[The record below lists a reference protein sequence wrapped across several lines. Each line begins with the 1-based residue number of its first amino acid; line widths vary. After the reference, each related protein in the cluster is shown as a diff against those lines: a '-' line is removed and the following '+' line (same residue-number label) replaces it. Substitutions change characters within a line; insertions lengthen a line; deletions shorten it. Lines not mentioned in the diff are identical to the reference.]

1 MFLLLNQTGAAT
13 ASATTT
19 TAKVTAE
26 WLADDAFWL

>member
-1 MFLLLNQTGAAT
+1 MFLVLNQTGAAT
-13 ASATTT
+13 ASATT